1 MKITVVGMGYI
12 GLPTAVTI
20 ASAGLPVYGYD
31 IQEERINDILNGK
44 IKIVEEGLNEKLA
57 EVLGRGLLRVGTKLE
72 NGSDVYLI
80 VVSTSLQEERNEI
93 DLNALR
99 NASEKVGKVLEKG
112 NLVIVESTVVPGTT
126 ENVVRPILEKTS
138 GLVCSRDFYLVF
150 SPERVLP
157 GNLMYEL
164 IHNDRIIGGVCPR
177 SAEMA
182 RDFYAKFVK
191 GRLHL
196 TNVRTAEM
204 AKLMENTYRTVNI
217 ALANE
222 LALIAEKYGV
232 NVYEAIRLANTHP
245 RVHLHQPGP
254 GVGGYCLTKDPW
266 FLIQNFK
273 HSRIIKDAMEINAWM
288 PEHVVELA
296 EEALVKVGKT
306 LKNAK
311 VCILGL
317 AYKGNVSD
325 ARESPGYE
333 IYLKLRMKGAEVT
346 IHDPFVLEYM
356 GYYPVRDLYE
366 AVRNADA
373 VIIATEHNFYR
384 TLDWERIKTLMNSE
398 PVVIDT
404 RNLTP
409 DAIEGIHLRKL
420 GVGK

>member
-1 MKITVVGMGYI
+1 
-12 GLPTAVTI
+12 
-20 ASAGLPVYGYD
+20 
-31 IQEERINDILNGK
+31 
-44 IKIVEEGLNEKLA
+44 
-57 EVLGRGLLRVGTKLE
+57 
-72 NGSDVYLI
+72 
-80 VVSTSLQEERNEI
+80 
-93 DLNALR
+93 
-99 NASEKVGKVLEKG
+99 
-112 NLVIVESTVVPGTT
+112 
-126 ENVVRPILEKTS
+126 
-138 GLVCSRDFYLVF
+138 
-150 SPERVLP
+150 
-157 GNLMYEL
+157 
-164 IHNDRIIGGVCPR
+164 
-177 SAEMA
+177 
-182 RDFYAKFVK
+182 
-191 GRLHL
+191 
-196 TNVRTAEM
+196 
-204 AKLMENTYRTVNI
+204 
-217 ALANE
+217 
-222 LALIAEKYGV
+222 
-232 NVYEAIRLANTHP
+232 
-245 RVHLHQPGP
+245 
-254 GVGGYCLTKDPW
+254 
-266 FLIQNFK
+266 
-273 HSRIIKDAMEINAWM
+273 M